1 MGPGRFEGV
10 QMKVILT
17 QEVKGKGGEGDVVE
31 VARGYAVNFLFPRD
45 MAIEATPG
53 NLKQLEARMGN
64 IKKREEARVDDAESL
79 ASALDGKSVKI
90 GAKVGEEGRLF
101 GSVTSHMIEDAIEEQ
116 LDVEVDRRKI
126 DVQGHIKEVGDHD
139 VTVQVYRE
147 IKATVTVKVVSEGEV
162 GEETIMTEAAEAIA
176 EAQGIELPPTDDETT
191 SDAEGDEA
199 ATDAADEAEESASEV
214 AEGDD
219 AEDTDD
225 ATE

>member
-1 MGPGRFEGV
+1 
-10 QMKVILT
+10 MKVILT

-64 IKKREEARVDDAESL
+64 IKEREEARVDGAEGL
-79 ASALDGKSVKI
+79 ATALDGKSVTI

-126 DVQGHIKEVGDHD
+126 DVHSHIKEVGDHD
-139 VTVQVYRE
+139 VTVQVYRD
-147 IKATVTVKVVSEGEV
+147 IKATVTVKVDSEGEV

-176 EAQGIELPPTDDETT
+176 EAQGIELPPTDE
-191 SDAEGDEA
+191 DEA
-199 ATDAADEAEESASEV
+199 GAEANADEAPADEPDAAEASASDEAEE
-214 AEGDD
+214 AEAG
-219 AEDTDD
+219 ET
-225 ATE
+225 TE